1 MAVYKRS
8 YKPYEGHLTVDWA
21 RFLVPA
27 RYALETLFQSRL
39 LIAFLV
45 ASFIFPI
52 FAGAVIYLH
61 HNLSALTML
70 NIRPS
75 QLLPIDGDFF
85 AAFLSVQ
92 GAFAFLLTAYAGPGL
107 ISPDLS
113 NNALPLYLCRPIS
126 RTEYVLSKMAVLCIP
141 LSCITWIPGLL
152 LWTIQ
157 AGLNGQ
163 GWGWDHMHWAW
174 AIFAGSWLWIGMLS
188 LLAMALSAWV
198 RWKLAAS
205 ALLFGVFFIS
215 SALGAMVNE
224 VLVTRA
230 GNILSLG
237 YVIGMIW
244 ARMLRLPARSTFF
257 GEIFD
262 IRRGDEVPETMVWLM
277 FTLICGGCI
286 LLLNRK
292 LRAREVIS

>member
-1 MAVYKRS
+1 MSVYKRN
-8 YKPYEGHLTVDWA
+8 YKPYEGRLTADWS
-21 RFLVPA
+21 RFLVPS
-27 RYALETLFQSRL
+27 RYGLESLFQSRL

-45 ASFIFPI
+45 ASCVFPI
-52 FAGAVIYLH
+52 FAGGVIYLH
-61 HNLSALTML
+61 HNLTALTML
-70 NIRPS
+70 RINVDGLI
-75 QLLPIDGDFF
+75 PIDGDFF

-92 GAFAFLLTAYAGPGL
+92 GVFAFLLTAYAGPGL

-152 LWTIQ
+152 LFAIQ
-157 AGLNGQ
+157 AGLQGQ
-163 GWGWDHMHWAW
+163 GWGWDHIHWAW
-174 AIFAGSWLWIGMLS
+174 AIFAGSWLWIGMLA

-215 SALGAMVNE
+215 SGLGAMVNE
-224 VLVTRA
+224 VLSTRA

-257 GEIFD
+257 GEMFD

-277 FTLICGGCI
+277 FALICAACI

-292 LRAREVIS
+292 LRAKEVIS